1 MGLFNFAR
9 EAGETLREAL
19 TGGGDP
25 DEKELAASLQKHGV
39 TLQNLQLKVKSGTV
53 FISGVA
59 DTQAEREKAILIVG
73 NVKGVDKVE
82 DSIRINIPVTAQPD
96 SIQPT
101 RAQAQTHAP
110 AGAQT
115 GAQAVEQSR
124 PPATEPES
132 QFYTVKPGDT
142 LSEIAQHFYGSASKY
157 GAIFEAN
164 RPMLSDPDRIYPG
177 QVLRIPQQ
185 H

>member
-9 EAGETLREAL
+9 EAGESIREAL
-19 TGGGDP
+19 TGGGP
-25 DEKELAASLQKHGV
+25 DEDELKKALQKHGV
-39 TLQNLQLKVKSGTV
+39 TLQNLQLSVKGGTV
-53 FISGVA
+53 SIGGVA
-59 DTQAEREKAILIVG
+59 DSQAEREKAILIVG
-73 NVKGVDKVE
+73 NVKGVDKVD
-82 DSIRINIPVTAQPD
+82 DSIRVARPAAQAPD
-96 SIQPT
+96 SINPT

-110 AGAQT
+110 AGVQT

-124 PPATEPES
+124 PQPTEPES

-142 LSEIAQHFYGSASKY
+142 LSAIAAHFYGSASKY
-157 GAIFEAN
+157 QAIFEAN
-164 RPMLSDPDRIYPG
+164 RPMLSDPDKIYPG